1 MAHALNPQADLS
13 AEQPDAPG
21 VPAAQD
27 DASQVSGQDPQSLFG
42 IAISYDSGA
51 AGTAAPGG
59 EHQGQGL
66 HDVNQPN
73 QYPGTEPISGVS
85 LGGSGAPGAA
95 GINPDDTP
103 AGARP
108 MTVSDPNNFAGH
120 AGGGSG
126 TQFITVT
133 DSVSGPDDW
142 TATQNNY
149 PPQFPVIS
157 GDYYPVP
164 GGPGNNAGRG
174 KVLRGGY
181 LKGQR

>member
-1 MAHALNPQADLS
+1 MGHKLNPLADLS
-13 AEQPDAPG
+13 GEQVDFPG
-21 VPAAQD
+21 PPAAQD

-42 IAISYDSGA
+42 IPVSYQSGA
-51 AGTAAPGG
+51 AGTPAPGG
-59 EHQGQGL
+59 EGQGA

-85 LGGSGAPGAA
+85 LGGSGAPGTA
-95 GINPDDTP
+95 GINPDQAP
-103 AGARP
+103 SGGRP
-108 MTVSDPNNFAGH
+108 VMVSNPNNYQGT

-133 DSVSGPDDW
+133 DAVSGPDDW
-142 TATQNNY
+142 TAPSPY
-149 PPQFPVIS
+149 PPANQIVP

-174 KVLRGGY
+174 RVLRGGFM
-181 LKGQR
+181 KGQR